1 MRVALDARCGEAH
14 AVTDLYCAKRHR
26 ALITYSTPLVV
37 AIILTGVAAFLV
49 TGFLGYTDVY
59 HYNLCLSELAR
70 PHHAAG
76 LTCPV
81 KPAPLR
87 WFDRPFKEPWLLY
100 LWFSAL
106 MVGLEISIMRRLPRR
121 RLIAVIL
128 ATLISMLLVGIFY
141 LYGDVLLPFIN
152 HLFNGLLADV
162 LESPWFYSAVN
173 FGLILAFF
181 IGSGNR
187 WLRRARGLEP
197 ISDLVEAT
205 NASAETGGGVVADP
219 ASGAAGAARSP
230 VTSRPLTFGETE
242 VLPPHQLRLEEVIAG
257 DLITGMV
264 LCFVLALLFTYDH
277 ISAFVTQV
285 VPGDCKPIKGHVTAP
300 GAPTTACTLPIPDIA
315 RVPGQVPLLGHA
327 DLFFVDNTLAFL
339 CLFVGFLI
347 LAITAVVVSLS
358 AMREDADGAT
368 AGAAGPAT
376 DIIQVI
382 FSALRSAFDRQF
394 RAILDYALRSVQ
406 NILWPVLILVAS
418 FCLALLSSK
427 IEQYLHAHTLDLAN
441 ADLWTYY
448 IRWFVGLPLIAVLGT
463 ICSISLMLYSG
474 RVLIDAVRFVGR
486 IAVIFVFTFWIF
498 SVSLV
503 AANAFVRELGGLGT
517 PQPGYDPT
525 QIGTYCSQPTWQLVF
540 TQAST
545 CNQPFMPFSPLTG
558 LSLVALIVALA
569 VLLARSRRGDA
580 GAVAARRA
588 RDPGAPRA

>member
-1 MRVALDARCGEAH
+1 MQAALDTRCGETH
-14 AVTDLYCAKRHR
+14 AVTDLYCAKRRR

-76 LTCPV
+76 LICPF

-100 LWFSAL
+100 LWFSGL

-121 RLIAVIL
+121 RLIAIIV

-141 LYGDVLLPFIN
+141 LYGDVLLPYIN
-152 HLFNGLLADV
+152 HLVNGLLANV
-162 LESPWFYSAVN
+162 LESPWFYTVVN
-173 FGLILAFF
+173 FGIILAFF
-181 IGSGNR
+181 IGSINR
-187 WLRRARGLEP
+187 WLRRVRGLEP
-197 ISDLVEAT
+197 ISDMVSAT
-205 NASAETGGGVVADP
+205 DSDP
-219 ASGAAGAARSP
+219 ASTGAATDTPADAVRTPRPAVS
-230 VTSRPLTFGETE
+230 SRPLTIGETE

-285 VPGDCKPIKGHVTAP
+285 VPGDCKPITKGHITAP
-300 GAPTTACTLPIPDIA
+300 GAPTTVCTLPIPDIA
-315 RVPGQVPLLGHA
+315 RVPAQVPLLGHA

-339 CLFVGFLI
+339 CLFAGFLI

-358 AMREDADGAT
+358 AMREDA
-368 AGAAGPAT
+368 AGAAGVAGPAT
-376 DIIQVI
+376 DIISVI
-382 FSALRSAFDRQF
+382 FSALRAAFDRQF
-394 RAILDYALRSVQ
+394 RAIIDYALRSVQ
-406 NILWPVLILVAS
+406 NILWPVLILVSS

-427 IEQYLHAHTLDLAN
+427 IEQYLHAHTLDLAT
-441 ADLWTYY
+441 ADLWAYY
-448 IRWFVGLPLIAVLGT
+448 VRWFVGLPVAAVVGT
-463 ICSISLMLYSG
+463 ICAISLMLYSG
-474 RVLIDAVRFVGR
+474 RVLVDALRFVGR

-498 SVSLV
+498 AVSLL
-503 AANAFVRELGGLGT
+503 AANAFIRELGGLGT

-540 TQAST
+540 TSAAT
-545 CNQPFMPFSPLTG
+545 CNQPFMPFSPLTA
-558 LSLVALIVALA
+558 LSLLALIVALA
-569 VLLARSRRGDA
+569 ALLLRTRRVDASARA
-580 GAVAARRA
+580 TKAR
-588 RDPGAPRA
+588 